1 MKISR
6 LLLALF
12 FSAAASLLGND
23 ELKERLQPALEAIT
37 PDGLLAH
44 IKVLASDEFE
54 GRAPGSKGEE
64 LSVKYI
70 TDQFK
75 KIGLKPGNPDGTY
88 TQEVPLAGI
97 KSEPRMSFVIGDKTM
112 DLKYPDDFVA
122 SSARLQP
129 EIKIEKSDVVFVGY
143 GVVAPEYGWDDYKN
157 VDVKG
162 KTLLMLIGDPPVPDP
177 KDPSKLDNKMFKGK
191 AMTYYGR
198 WTYKYEIAAQKGA
211 AAAIIIHETEPAA
224 YPWQVVRSS
233 WSKEN
238 FELDNPNK
246 NMDAVSARSWITLDV
261 AKKLFADSGQDFDA
275 LKKSAIT
282 KDFRPVVLNAK
293 ANIAIKQQ
301 IRSFKSHNVIGKLE
315 GSDPKLNGEYVI
327 YTAHW
332 DHLGRH
338 PELQGDQIFNGAIDN
353 ASGVASVIELAAAFM
368 KINPPPKRS
377 VLFMATTA
385 EEAGLL
391 GAKFYAE
398 HPLYPLQKTLADI
411 NLDSMNVW
419 GKAHDIEDLSLG
431 FSTLDDLLAA
441 AAKRQGRSAI
451 PDSRPDKGKI
461 YRADNFEFSKV
472 GLPSLYVGKGE
483 HLLSRPETAPLRSDE
498 YDSTD
503 YHQITDEVHPD
514 WDLSGAVQDVQLVF
528 EVGYEVAN
536 GDKFPEW
543 KPRSE
548 FKAKRDSM
556 LKKSKKPL
564 SQANDQNLDPFQ
576 SETLPAGREREGRL
590 LDLSRPAKECQCEAS
605 LARDDGDRRHHQWL
619 PLSSDARAR
628 WPKKPL
634 AQSGPKAE
642 RRCGRRS
649 RRHCHAR
656 DRTRGRG
663 TGARSAG
670 GSEESSRDRRP
681 EGASVVVG
689 HHAHRAPGLD
699 PLDHLRQASR
709 DARAPDQKCL
719 LDARGREATP
729 LLLRPIWVLQ

>member
-1 MKISR
+1 MP
-6 LLLALF
+6 LLRSALDPNAATTSAYMTKVTRPLAAIVCF
-12 FSAAASLLGND
+12 AAASLLADD
-23 ELKERLQPALEAIT
+23 ELALRLQPALEAIT

-54 GRAPGSKGEE
+54 GRAPGTKGEE

-97 KSEPRMSFVIGDKTM
+97 KGEPKMSFAIGDKITE
-112 DLKYPDDFVA
+112 LKYPDDFVA
-122 SSARLQP
+122 SSARLLP
-129 EIKIEKSDVVFVGY
+129 EIGVDNSDVVFVGY
-143 GVVAPEYGWDDYKN
+143 GIVAPEHGWDDYKN
-157 VDVKG
+157 VDVRG

-177 KDPSKLDNKMFKGK
+177 KDPSKLDEKMFKGK

-198 WTYKYEIAAQKGA
+198 WTYKYEIAAKKRA

-233 WSKEN
+233 WARQN

-246 NMDAVSARSWITLDV
+246 NMDTVEARSWITLDT
-261 AKKLFADSGQDFDA
+261 AKKLLADCGQNFDA
-275 LKKSAIT
+275 LKKSALT
-282 KDFRPVVLNAK
+282 KEFRPVSLK
-293 ANIAIKQQ
+293 ATAYIEIKQQ

-315 GSDPKLNGEYVI
+315 GGDPKLNGEYII

-353 ASGVASVIELAAAFM
+353 ASGVASIIEIAGAFS

-398 HPLYPLQKTLADI
+398 HPLYPLNKTLADI

-419 GKAHDIEDLSLG
+419 GKARDIEDQTLG

-441 AAKRQGRSAI
+441 AAKGQGRSAI

-472 GLPSLYVGKGE
+472 GLPSFYIGKGE

-498 YDSTD
+498 FDSTD
-503 YHQITDEVHPD
+503 YHQVTDEVRPD
-514 WDLSGAVQDVQLVF
+514 WELSGAVQDVELLF
-528 EVGYEVAN
+528 E
-536 GDKFPEW
+536 
-543 KPRSE
+543 R
-548 FKAKRDSM
+548 
-556 LKKSKKPL
+556 KS
-564 SQANDQNLDPFQ
+564 
-576 SETLPAGREREGRL
+576 
-590 LDLSRPAKECQCEAS
+590 
-605 LARDDGDRRHHQWL
+605 
-619 PLSSDARAR
+619 
-628 WPKKPL
+628 
-634 AQSGPKAE
+634 
-642 RRCGRRS
+642 
-649 RRHCHAR
+649 
-656 DRTRGRG
+656 
-663 TGARSAG
+663 
-670 GSEESSRDRRP
+670 
-681 EGASVVVG
+681 V
-689 HHAHRAPGLD
+689 
-699 PLDHLRQASR
+699 
-709 DARAPDQKCL
+709 
-719 LDARGREATP
+719 
-729 LLLRPIWVLQ
+729 

>member
-1 MKISR
+1 MRWWFALILWFSSTHVFATDE
-6 LLLALF
+6 LAL
-12 FSAAASLLGND
+12 
-23 ELKERLQPALEAIT
+23 RLQPALEAIT

-54 GRAPGSKGEE
+54 GRAPGTKGEE

-70 TDQFK
+70 SDQFK

-97 KSEPRMSFVIGDKTM
+97 NSEPRMSFSIGDKTIN
-112 DLKYPDDFVA
+112 LKYPDDFVA
-122 SSARLQP
+122 SSAHLQP
-129 EIKIEKSDVVFVGY
+129 EIKVDNSDLVFVGY
-143 GVVAPEYGWDDYKN
+143 GVVAPEYGWDDYKG
-157 VDVKG
+157 VDVRG
-162 KTLLMLIGDPPVPDP
+162 KTILMLINDPAVPDP

-233 WSKEN
+233 WGKEN

-246 NMDAVSARSWITLDV
+246 NMDAVSARCWITLDV
-261 AKKLFADSGQDFDA
+261 ARRLLADCGQNFDGV
-275 LKKSAIT
+275 KKSAVT
-282 KDFRPVVLNAK
+282 KDFQPVTLNAK
-293 ANIAIKQQ
+293 ANIEIKQQ
-301 IRSFKSHNVIGKLE
+301 IRSFKSHNVVGNLE
-315 GSDPKLNGEYVI
+315 GSDSKLRDEYII

-353 ASGVASVIELAAAFM
+353 ASGVASVIELAVAFT

-398 HPLYPLQKTLADI
+398 HPLYPLNKTLADI

-419 GKAHDIEDLSLG
+419 GKARDIEDQTLG

-441 AAKRQGRSAI
+441 AAKGQGRSAI

-472 GLPSLYVGKGE
+472 GLPSLYIGKGE

-498 YDSTD
+498 FDSTD
-503 YHQITDEVHPD
+503 YHQVTDEIRPD
-514 WDLSGAVQDVQLVF
+514 WDLSGAVQDVQLLF
-528 EVGYEVAN
+528 EVGYQVAN

-556 LKKSKKPL
+556 LK
-564 SQANDQNLDPFQ
+564 
-576 SETLPAGREREGRL
+576 
-590 LDLSRPAKECQCEAS
+590 
-605 LARDDGDRRHHQWL
+605 
-619 PLSSDARAR
+619 
-628 WPKKPL
+628 
-634 AQSGPKAE
+634 
-642 RRCGRRS
+642 
-649 RRHCHAR
+649 
-656 DRTRGRG
+656 
-663 TGARSAG
+663 
-670 GSEESSRDRRP
+670 SSRSQP
-681 EGASVVVG
+681 
-689 HHAHRAPGLD
+689 
-699 PLDHLRQASR
+699 
-709 DARAPDQKCL
+709 
-719 LDARGREATP
+719 
-729 LLLRPIWVLQ
+729 

>member
-1 MKISR
+1 MKISC
-6 LLLALF
+6 LLPATF
-12 FSAAASLLGND
+12 FCAATALLGND
-23 ELKERLQPALEAIT
+23 EFRDRLQPALEEIT

-75 KIGLKPGNPDGTY
+75 KLGLKPGNPDGAY

-97 KSEPRMSFVIGDKTM
+97 KSEPQMSFVVRDKTM

-129 EIKIEKSDVVFVGY
+129 EIKIDKSALVFVGY

-162 KTLLMLIGDPPVPDP
+162 KTLLMLIGDPPIPDP
-177 KDPSKLDNKMFKGK
+177 KDPSKLEDKMFKGK

-198 WTYKYEIAAQKGA
+198 WTYKYEIAAKKGA

-282 KDFRPVVLNAK
+282 GDFRPVVLNAK
-293 ANIAIKQQ
+293 ANIDIKQQ
-301 IRSFKSHNVIGKLE
+301 VRSFKSHNVIGKLE
-315 GSDPKLNGEYVI
+315 GGDPKLNSEYVI

-353 ASGVASVIELAAAFM
+353 ASGVASIIEIAAAFS

-377 VLFMATTA
+377 VLLMATTA

-391 GAKFYAE
+391 GAKYYAE

-419 GKAHDIEDLSLG
+419 GKTRDIEDLSLG
-431 FSTLDDLLAA
+431 FSTLDDLLTA
-441 AAKRQGRSAI
+441 AAKEQGRTAI

-472 GLPSLYVGKGE
+472 GLPSLYIGKGE
-483 HLLSRPETAPLRSDE
+483 HLLSRPENAPLRSDE

-503 YHQITDEVHPD
+503 YHQVTDEVRPD

-528 EVGYEVAN
+528 EVGYEVVN

-543 KPRSE
+543 KPGNE
-548 FKAKRDSM
+548 FKPKRDAM
-556 LKKSKKPL
+556 LKK
-564 SQANDQNLDPFQ
+564 
-576 SETLPAGREREGRL
+576 
-590 LDLSRPAKECQCEAS
+590 
-605 LARDDGDRRHHQWL
+605 
-619 PLSSDARAR
+619 
-628 WPKKPL
+628 
-634 AQSGPKAE
+634 
-642 RRCGRRS
+642 
-649 RRHCHAR
+649 
-656 DRTRGRG
+656 
-663 TGARSAG
+663 
-670 GSEESSRDRRP
+670 
-681 EGASVVVG
+681 
-689 HHAHRAPGLD
+689 
-699 PLDHLRQASR
+699 
-709 DARAPDQKCL
+709 
-719 LDARGREATP
+719 
-729 LLLRPIWVLQ
+729 

>member
-1 MKISR
+1 MNIWR
-6 LLLALF
+6 LLLATF

-23 ELKERLQPALEAIT
+23 ELTERLQPALEAIT

-54 GRAPGSKGEE
+54 GRAPGSKGED

-88 TQEVPLAGI
+88 TQDVPLAGI
-97 KSEPRMSFVIGDKTM
+97 KSEPRMSFVVGDKTM

-129 EIKIEKSDVVFVGY
+129 EINIEKSDLVFVGY

-157 VDVKG
+157 VDVRG
-162 KTLLMLIGDPPVPDP
+162 KTLVMLIGDPPVPDP
-177 KDPSKLDNKMFKGK
+177 KDPSKLDDKMFKGK

-246 NMDAVSARSWITLDV
+246 NMDAVSARSWITLEV
-261 AKKLFADSGQDFDA
+261 AKELLADCGQNFDD
-275 LKKSAIT
+275 LKKSAMT
-282 KDFRPVVLNAK
+282 KGFRPVVLNAK

-301 IRSFKSHNVIGKLE
+301 VRSFKSHNVIGKLE

-377 VLFMATTA
+377 VLFVATTA

-419 GKAHDIEDLSLG
+419 GKARDIEDLSLG
-431 FSTLDDLLAA
+431 FSMLDDLLAA
-441 AAKRQGRSAI
+441 AAKQQGRTAI

-461 YRADNFEFSKV
+461 YRADNFEFSKA

-483 HLLSRPETAPLRSDE
+483 HLLSRPETAPLKSDE

-503 YHQITDEVHPD
+503 YHQVTDEVRPD
-514 WDLSGAVQDVQLVF
+514 WDLSGAVQDVQLLF
-528 EVGYEVAN
+528 EVGYEVTN

-543 KPRSE
+543 KPGSE

-556 LKKSKKPL
+556 LKK
-564 SQANDQNLDPFQ
+564 
-576 SETLPAGREREGRL
+576 
-590 LDLSRPAKECQCEAS
+590 
-605 LARDDGDRRHHQWL
+605 
-619 PLSSDARAR
+619 
-628 WPKKPL
+628 
-634 AQSGPKAE
+634 
-642 RRCGRRS
+642 
-649 RRHCHAR
+649 
-656 DRTRGRG
+656 
-663 TGARSAG
+663 
-670 GSEESSRDRRP
+670 
-681 EGASVVVG
+681 
-689 HHAHRAPGLD
+689 
-699 PLDHLRQASR
+699 
-709 DARAPDQKCL
+709 
-719 LDARGREATP
+719 
-729 LLLRPIWVLQ
+729 

>member
-1 MKISR
+1 VTSPLSEVINEAHGELGSRRVRSRDKFAGVAERRYRTSMKISW
-6 LLLALF
+6 
-12 FSAAASLLGND
+12 SLLGIFFCTAAALLGRD
-23 ELKERLQPALEAIT
+23 ELAERLQPALEAIT

-70 TDQFK
+70 SDQFK

-97 KSEPRMSFVIGDKTM
+97 KSEPRMSFIVGDKTM

-122 SSARLQP
+122 SSARLRP
-129 EIKIEKSDVVFVGY
+129 EIKIDKSNLVFVGY
-143 GVVAPEYGWDDYKN
+143 GVVAPEYGWDDYKD

-162 KTLLMLIGDPPVPDP
+162 KTLLMLIGDPPIPDP
-177 KDPSKLDNKMFKGK
+177 KDPSKLDDKMFKGK

-198 WTYKYEIAAQKGA
+198 WTYKYEIAAKRGA
-211 AAAIIIHETEPAA
+211 AAAVIIHETEPAA

-282 KDFRPVVLNAK
+282 GNFRPVVLNAK
-293 ANIAIKQQ
+293 ANIDIKQQ
-301 IRSFKSHNVIGKLE
+301 VRSFKSHNVIGKLE
-315 GSDPKLNGEYVI
+315 GSDPKLSGEYVI

-353 ASGVASVIELAAAFM
+353 ASGVASVIEIAGAFS

-391 GAKFYAE
+391 GAKYYAE
-398 HPLYPLQKTLADI
+398 HPLYPLEKTLADI

-419 GKAHDIEDLSLG
+419 GKARDIEDLSLG
-431 FSTLDDLLAA
+431 FSAIDDLLTA
-441 AAKRQGRSAI
+441 AAKQQGRKAI

-472 GLPSLYVGKGE
+472 GLPSLYIGKGE
-483 HLLSRPETAPLRSDE
+483 HLLSRPENAPLRSDE

-503 YHQITDEVHPD
+503 YHQVTDEVRPD

-543 KPRSE
+543 KPGNE
-548 FKAKRDSM
+548 FKAKRDAM
-556 LKKSKKPL
+556 LKK
-564 SQANDQNLDPFQ
+564 
-576 SETLPAGREREGRL
+576 
-590 LDLSRPAKECQCEAS
+590 
-605 LARDDGDRRHHQWL
+605 
-619 PLSSDARAR
+619 
-628 WPKKPL
+628 
-634 AQSGPKAE
+634 
-642 RRCGRRS
+642 
-649 RRHCHAR
+649 
-656 DRTRGRG
+656 
-663 TGARSAG
+663 
-670 GSEESSRDRRP
+670 
-681 EGASVVVG
+681 
-689 HHAHRAPGLD
+689 
-699 PLDHLRQASR
+699 
-709 DARAPDQKCL
+709 
-719 LDARGREATP
+719 
-729 LLLRPIWVLQ
+729 